1 MDTTKLCAAAALL
14 ALPVVVSAQAGG
26 FVTRLGADTTSVER
40 YVRSA
45 DKIEGTIVSR
55 SPVTSLTKF
64 TLWIAKDGSISAL
77 ELAQLQPNGTPAQ
90 NANTGMKM
98 TVIGDSVIREMISPA
113 GVASSRHTAVP
124 KGTLPAIGNSLVY
137 YQFVLA
143 QARRAAEVNVI
154 GFGANNSATKL
165 NVRIISADSA
175 EVVNQG
181 FRTGYKTDKDGHV
194 LRSDGSLTTQKFVGT
209 AVKDV
214 DAAAIATAWSLKDA
228 AGQKM
233 GAASTRDTAKAVIG
247 GASLMVDY
255 GRPAMRGREI
265 WGKLVP
271 FDTVWR
277 FGANWAAQF
286 KTDKNLEIGGTA
298 IPAGTYTIWLL
309 PSAKQTLLIVN
320 RLTMSPPPPV
330 PSGQPAPA
338 PRALWGTEYDA
349 AFDVA
354 RIPMQKRSFKDSAER
369 FTTSFSTDDLVLQWD
384 KAGYAV
390 KIKAK

>member
-1 MDTTKLCAAAALL
+1 MDTIKLYAAAAFL
-14 ALPVVVSAQAGG
+14 ALPVALGAQVGG

-55 SPVTSLTKF
+55 SPVTAMTKY
-64 TLWIAKDGSISAL
+64 TLWLGKDGSVTAL
-77 ELAQLQPNGTPAQ
+77 ELAQLQPNGMPAAG
-90 NANTGMKM
+90 ANTGMKM
-98 TVIGDSVIREMISPA
+98 TFIGDSVVRELISAA

-124 KGTLPAIGNSLVY
+124 KGTIPAIGNSLIY

-143 QARRAAEVNVI
+143 QARRGGEVNVI
-154 GFGANNSATKL
+154 GFGPNNSATK
-165 NVRIISADSA
+165 VIVHVISADSA

-194 LRSDGSLTTQKFVGT
+194 RRSDGSLTTQKFVGT

-214 DAAAIATAWSLKDA
+214 DPSAIATAWSLRDA
-228 AGQKM
+228 SGQKM

-247 GASLMVDY
+247 GAALMVDY

-286 KTDKNLEIGGTA
+286 KTDKDLQVGGKA

-320 RLTMSPPPPV
+320 RLTMSPTPPV
-330 PSGQPAPA
+330 VSGQPAPT

-354 RIPMQKRSFKDSAER
+354 RIPMEKRSFKDSAER
-369 FTTSFSTDDLVLQWD
+369 FTTSFSTDDLVLQWG

>member
-1 MDTTKLCAAAALL
+1 MDMIKLCAATALL
-14 ALPVVVSAQAGG
+14 ALPAAVSAQAGG
-26 FVTRLGADTTSVER
+26 FVTRLGSDTTSVER

-45 DKIEGTIVSR
+45 DKIEGTVVSR
-55 SPVTSLTKF
+55 TPVTSVTKY
-64 TLWIAKDGSISAL
+64 TYWIAKDGSISAL
-77 ELAQLQPNGTPAQ
+77 ELAQLQPNGTPAP

-98 TVIGDSVIREMISPA
+98 TFIGDSVIREMISAA

-124 KGTLPAIGNSLVY
+124 KGTLPAVGSSLIF
-137 YQFVLA
+137 YQYVLA
-143 QARRAAEVNVI
+143 QARRAGEVNVI
-154 GFGANNSATKL
+154 GFGPANSATKV
-165 NVRIISADSA
+165 NVRVISTDSA

-194 LRSDGSLTTQKFVGT
+194 LRSDGSLTTQKFVGA

-214 DAAAIATAWSLKDA
+214 DAAALATAWSLKDA

-233 GAASTRDTAKAVIG
+233 GAASTRDTAKTVIG
-247 GASLMVDY
+247 GANLMVDY

-286 KTDKNLEIGGTA
+286 KTDKNLEIGGKA

-309 PSAKQTLLIVN
+309 PSAKQTLLVVSK
-320 RLTMSPPPPV
+320 LTMSPAPVV
-330 PSGQPAPA
+330 PSGQPAPP

-354 RIPMQKRSFKDSAER
+354 RIPMEKRSFKDSAER
-369 FTTSFSTDDLVLQWD
+369 FTTSFSTDDLVIQWD